1 MSQIVYRTWTSAK
14 KGSDVVADTLVQ
26 LNSLF
31 PGLNMDYRTS
41 SPRLFLADLSE
52 EERSKV
58 EECGADAYDWIR
70 ESIAWLQARVGDQ

>member
-1 MSQIVYRTWTSAK
+1 MSQIVYRTWTSEK

-31 PGLNMDYRTS
+31 PELNADYRAS
-41 SPRLFLADLSE
+41 SSRLFLTDLSE
-52 EERSKV
+52 EERRKV

-70 ESIAWLQARVGDQ
+70 ESIGWLQARAGDQ